1 MPRVIITV
9 PDKEPQPY
17 RFSLNRKT
25 VAIGRGSD
33 NDIVI
38 DCGSISTHHALM
50 ERIPGGFQL
59 RDLNS
64 TNGTK
69 FNGRRSTR
77 IALTDGIH
85 AQLGDVTFAF
95 MLSSEET
102 SALAKERVAAE
113 EPEREPQRGTAPQ
126 LHRAKKRK
134 TVGNRVLGC
143 FSFILVLLL
152 AAVAFVVGLTLR
164 YSRDTDRPMVPDLL
178 LGPDGADDFRAK
190 AEALKA
196 EAEAAAEEA
205 PAGSAE
211 TPETPA
217 E

>member
-17 RFSLNRKT
+17 RFSLDRKT

-59 RDLNS
+59 RDLGS

-69 FNGRRSTR
+69 FDGRRSSR
-77 IALTDGIH
+77 IALTDGTH
-85 AQLGDVTFAF
+85 AQLGDVGFAF
-95 MLSSEET
+95 TLSAEET
-102 SALAKERVAAE
+102 SALVKERAAAE
-113 EPEREPQRGTAPQ
+113 EPERGPSRETAPQ
-126 LHRAKKRK
+126 PHRPRKRR
-134 TVGNRVLGC
+134 TFGSRVLGC
-143 FSFILVLLL
+143 FGFLLVLVL
-152 AAVAFVVGLTLR
+152 AAVAFFVGLTIR
-164 YSRDTDRPMVPDLL
+164 YSRDTGRPMVPDLIF
-178 LGPDGADDFRAK
+178 GPDGADEFRAK
-190 AEALKA
+190 ADALKA
-196 EAEAAAEEA
+196 EAEAEA
-205 PAGSAE
+205 AE
-211 TPETPA
+211 TPEAPA